1 MDLYPSR
8 HAVILPSQR
17 VIHLESALSASVA
30 RSLYVPDITA
40 KSLDDLL
47 LQCVDEVLADL
58 LGRRTREAVYDC
70 LERNYSLARN
80 DIPKDFN
87 KFFGLLEETFGKGGK
102 TIGKSIIKRL
112 YSKLEWKFTDVPGFQ
127 FTDHMETIK
136 ARYAR
141 TLVELAKSIW
151 TSQ

>member
-1 MDLYPSR
+1 MEP
-8 HAVILPSQR
+8 
-17 VIHLESALSASVA
+17 ALSASIA
-30 RSLYVPDITA
+30 RSPYVPDITA

-70 LERNYSLARN
+70 LERDYSLARN
-80 DIPKDFN
+80 DIPNDFN
-87 KFFGLLEETFGKGGK
+87 KFFGLLEETFGKGSS

-112 YSKLEWKFTDVPGFQ
+112 YKKLEWEFADVPGFQ
-127 FTDHMETIK
+127 FTDYMETIK

-141 TLVELAKSIW
+141 TLVELAKFIW